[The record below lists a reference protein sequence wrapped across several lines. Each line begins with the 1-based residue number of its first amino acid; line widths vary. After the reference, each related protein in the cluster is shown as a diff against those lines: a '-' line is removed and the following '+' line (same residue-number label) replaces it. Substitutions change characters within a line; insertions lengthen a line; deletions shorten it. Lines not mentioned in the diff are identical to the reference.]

1 MIDLHCHFLPG
12 VDDGAETVAE
22 ALALAE
28 AAVANGITTSVLT
41 SHLHP
46 GRYANVRS
54 TLQREVE
61 SFRGLLAERQI
72 PLDVRVGAEVR
83 LLPEMI
89 ELLIDDE
96 IPFLGT
102 VDGYRIVLLEFPH
115 NLIPVGSQSFI
126 AKLLEMKI
134 RPLIAHPERNK
145 AVMHDPEKIRPFVG
159 MGCWLQV
166 TAGSLAGRF
175 GTAVEETARRLLD
188 NDWVQV
194 LATDA
199 HNLEHRPPDLA
210 EGRDAAA
217 RHYGEAAA
225 WRLVREWP
233 AKIVGAAGGAGR

>member
-1 MIDLHCHFLPG
+1 MIDLHCHLLPG
-12 VDDGAETVAE
+12 VDDGAETVDE

-54 TLQREVE
+54 TLEREVA
-61 SFRGLLAERQI
+61 SFRGLLAERGI

-89 ELLIDDE
+89 DLLADGE

-115 NLIPVGSQSFI
+115 NLIPVGSQAFVS
-126 AKLLEMKI
+126 KLVDLRI

-145 AVMHDPEKIRPFVG
+145 AVMQDSEKIRPFVA

-175 GTAVEETARRLLD
+175 GAPVEETARRLID
-188 NDWVQV
+188 HDWVQV

-210 EGRDAAA
+210 QGREAAA

-225 WRLVREWP
+225 WSLVRDWP
-233 AKIVGAAGGAGR
+233 AKIVGGGA

>member
-12 VDDGAETVAE
+12 VDDGPETVAE

-28 AAVANGITTSVLT
+28 AAVANGIGTSVLT
-41 SHLHP
+41 AHLHP
-46 GRYANVRS
+46 GRYANVRT
-54 TLQREVE
+54 TLQREIDA
-61 SFRGLLAERQI
+61 FRGLLVERNI
-72 PLDVRVGAEVR
+72 PLDVRLGAEVR

-89 ELLIDDE
+89 ELLLDGE

-102 VDGYRIVLLEFPH
+102 VDGFRIVLLEFPH
-115 NLIPVGSQSFI
+115 NLIPVGSQAFVG
-126 AKLLEMKI
+126 KLIDMKI

-159 MGCWLQV
+159 LGCWLQV

-175 GTAVEETARRLLD
+175 GGEVEKTARRLID
-188 NDWVQV
+188 EDWVQV

-210 EGRDAAA
+210 EGREAAA

-225 WRLVREWP
+225 WRLVRDWP
-233 AKIVGAAGGAGR
+233 AKIVGAGGTAQ